1 MRRIGL
7 AVVVA
12 VPVMNRRAFITRA
25 GGIILTVPLAAEA
38 QQTQRIPRIG
48 ILSVGSSGLGQ
59 ATIAP
64 FVAGLRDLGWVEGQN
79 VVIENRI
86 AEGQEERLP
95 ALAADLVHTKVQVI
109 LAAGGPA
116 SLNAARDATKT
127 IPIVMVAS
135 SRDPIGN
142 GLIKSYA
149 RPGGNITGL
158 VTAPE
163 ELTGKQL
170 ELLRA
175 AVPQLSRAGLLH
187 DATVGPLQL
196 DT

>member
-1 MRRIGL
+1 M
-7 AVVVA
+7 V
-12 VPVMNRRAFITRA
+12 
-25 GGIILTVPLAAEA
+25 GGIILTVPLEA
-38 QQTQRIPRIG
+38 QQTQRVPRIG
-48 ILSVGSSGLGQ
+48 ILSVGSNSLGQ

-64 FVAGLRDLGWVEGQN
+64 FFAGLRALGWVEDQN

-86 AEGQEERLP
+86 AEGREERLP

-149 RPGGNITGL
+149 RPGGNIQ
-158 VTAPE
+158 VSS
-163 ELTGKQL
+163 
-170 ELLRA
+170 LL
-175 AVPQLSRAGLLH
+175 QKS
-187 DATVGPLQL
+187 
-196 DT
+196 